1 MANSPPSRRIRQL
14 AAAGCVGLLGV
25 AAAAQSP
32 RENEKIV
39 MDAVPVV
46 VNYRDNT
53 AVFRD
58 VVITQGDCSASCTR
72 IEASEANV
80 KGGLDFDNGEW
91 TFSGNVGI
99 RAEGGNLTADKAV
112 VWFRNKLISR
122 ATITGT
128 PAKFEQLRKD
138 GATSRG
144 RAPVIDYETSSG
156 TVSFRDD
163 AWLSDGCNE
172 ITGNQLVYNIKQ
184 QSVQGQAAGSA
195 APAGNG
201 RVRIVIQPG
210 SQQGKPCNAPGSKQ

>member
-1 MANSPPSRRIRQL
+1 MANSHPGNLIARL
-14 AAAGCVGLLGV
+14 TAACCAGLLGV
-25 AAAAQSP
+25 AHAAQSP
-32 RENEKIV
+32 CENEKIV

-46 VNYRDNT
+46 VDYRNNT

-58 VVITQGDCSASCTR
+58 VVITQCDIR

-80 KGGLDFDNGEW
+80 KGGLDFENGEW
-91 TFSGNVGI
+91 SFSGNVRI

-112 VWFRNKLISR
+112 VWFRTKLISR

-144 RAPVIDYETSSG
+144 RAPVIDYETASG

-172 ITGNQLVYNIKQ
+172 ITGRQLVYNIKQ
-184 QSVQGQAAGSA
+184 QSVQGPSA
-195 APAGNG
+195 ATQGGG
-201 RVRIVIQPG
+201 RVRFVIQPG
-210 SQQGKPCNAPGSKQ
+210 SQQGKPCNVQVPKP